1 MFIINYFDRAIGN
14 KKILVYEDFAYE
26 AKDAFKRLPLYAND
40 TTSITQL
47 SDWIGKY
54 ISSEKWES
62 CKTAIRQDRLMKKKR
77 YEYKTYR
84 IPRSLSYDIKH
95 YASIT
100 GLTKFAA
107 MQQAI
112 DVAMKALDA
121 NEHKVIGHEN
131 KKWWEQITKK

>member
-1 MFIINYFDRAIGN
+1 MFITKYFDRAIIN
-14 KKILVYEDFAYE
+14 KKLLVYEDFAYE

-40 TTSITQL
+40 AASITQL
-47 SDWIGKY
+47 SDWIDKY
-54 ISSEKWES
+54 ISSRQWES
-62 CKTAIRQDRLMKKKR
+62 CKTAIRQNRLMQKKR

-84 IPRSLSYDIKH
+84 IPRSLSYDIEH

-121 NEHKVIGHEN
+121 NANKIDDDKQKVRRDQIA
-131 KKWWEQITKK
+131 KK